1 MRDEMNY
8 DEHKKIIDGILNRQ
22 PQGVRDRANK
32 FYQICDEVY
41 HKQLGRSK
49 RDIDALMEKHLQ
61 WLTPEQKAEIKQMKA
76 NGEPLSA
83 IKQKLLS
90 YIGIMETD
98 KQFHIIE
105 KTKQSCYAWL
115 GNVTSVEERV
125 ELEKLHHSDH
135 SACKR
140 KVREYIKRLPP
151 GEQEAVN
158 KDLEVC
164 EHIWYNEGR
173 HESGHEHHHH
183 HQQHRGA
190 RCLPQKIHAVA
201 HGRSKRD
208 HHEHNLDE
216 YFRTHLSWLTDIQK
230 DEIRKMKEEGKPK
243 ADMQKKIFD
252 YYESLTG
259 DEKKEASEK
268 LREGCRAL
276 LKQIVGDE
284 KMAELKQ
291 MKDSGVGIEELI
303 AKVDHMLEHV
313 TDEPKKE
320 KIQEYGPACRKIYGD
335 RHKRDHH
342 EHNLDEYF
350 RTHLSWLTDIQKDE
364 IRKMKE
370 EGKPKADMQKKIFDY
385 YESLT
390 GDEKKEASE
399 KLREGCRALLKQIVG
414 DEKMAELKQMKDSGV
429 GIEELIAKVD
439 HMLEHVTDE
448 PKKEKIQE
456 YGPACRKIYG
466 DRHKRDH
473 HEHNLDEYFRTHLSW
488 LTDIQKDE
496 IRKMKEEG
504 KPKADMQKKIF
515 DYYESLT
522 GDEKKEASEKLREGC
537 RALLKQIVG
546 DEKMAELK
554 QMKDSG
560 VGIEELIAKV
570 DHMLEHVTDEP
581 KKEKIQEYGPAC
593 RKIYGDRHKRDH
605 HEHNLDEYFRT
616 HLSWLTDIQ
625 KDEIR
630 KMKEEGKPK
639 ADMQKKI
646 FDYYESLTGD
656 EKKEASEKLREGCRA
671 LLKQI
676 VGDEKMA
683 ELKQMK
689 DSGVGIEELIA
700 KVDHMLEHVT
710 DEPKK
715 EKIQEYGPAC
725 RKIYGDRHKRDHHEH
740 NLDEYFRTHLSWL
753 TDIQKDEIRK
763 MKEEGK
769 PKADMQKKIF
779 DYYESLTGDEKKEAS
794 EKLRE
799 GCRALLKQIVGDEK
813 MAELKQMK
821 DSGVGIEELIAKVDH
836 MLEHVTDEP
845 KKEKIQE
852 YGPAC
857 RKIYGDRHKRDH
869 HEHNLDEYFRTHL
882 SWLTDIQKD
891 EIRKMKEEG
900 KPKADMQKKIF
911 DYYESLTGDEKKE
924 ASEKLRE
931 GCRALLKQIVG
942 DEKMAELKQM
952 KDSGVGIEELIAKVD
967 HMLEHVTDEPKKEKI
982 QEYGPA
988 CRKIY
993 GDRHKRDHHEHNLD
1007 EYFRTHLSWLT
1018 DIQKDEIR
1026 KMKEEGKPKADMQ
1039 KKIFDYYESLTGD
1052 EKKEASEKL
1061 REGCRALLKQ
1071 IVGDEKMAE
1080 LKQMK
1085 DSGVG
1090 IEELIAKVD
1099 HMLEHV
1105 TDEPKKE
1112 KIQEY
1117 GPACRKIYGDR
1128 HKRDHHE
1135 HNLDE
1140 YFRTHLSWLTDIQKD
1155 EIRKM
1160 KEEGKPKADMQKK
1173 IFDYYESLTGDEK
1186 KEASEKLREGCRA
1199 LLKQIVGD
1207 EKMAE
1212 LKQMKDSGVGIE
1224 ELIAKVDHMLEHVTD
1239 EPKKEKIQEYGPACR
1254 KIYGDRHKRDHHEHN
1269 LDEYFRTH
1277 LSWLTDIQKDE
1288 IRKMKEEGKP
1298 KADMQK
1304 KIFDYYES
1312 LTGDEKKE
1320 ASEKLREGCRAL
1332 LKQIVGDEK
1341 MAELKQ
1347 MKDSGVGIEELIA
1360 KVDHMLE
1367 HVTDEPKKEKIQEYG
1382 PACRKIYGDRHK
1394 RDHHEHNL
1402 DEYFRTHLSW
1412 LTDIQKDEIRKM
1424 KEEGKPK
1431 ADMQKKIFD
1440 YYESLTGDEKKEASE
1455 KLREGCRALLKQIV
1469 GDEKMAELKQM
1480 KDSGVGI
1487 EELIAKV
1494 DHMLE
1499 HVTDE
1504 PKKEKIQEY
1513 GPACRKIYGD
1523 RHKRDH
1529 HEHNLDEYFRTHL
1542 SWLTDIQKDEIRK
1555 MKEEGKP
1562 KADMQK
1568 KIFDYYESLT
1578 GDEKKEASEKLREG
1592 CRALLKQ
1599 IVGDEKMAELKQ
1611 MKDSGVGIEELIA
1624 KVDHMLEHVT
1634 DEPKKEKIQEYG
1646 PACRKIYGDRHKR
1659 DHHEHN
1665 LDEYF
1670 RTHLSWLTDIQK
1682 DEIRKMKEEGKPK
1695 ADMQKKF
1702 LIITKV

>member
-1 MRDEMNY
+1 MLITSVIWTIVVFTFVVARPESYENVFDIQEANVVQEKMGISRTTRHLQMKSENAETIGKVGDDALMREKGGFELHDWLSHAQKEEIRTMESGGIPKSKIVNRILEFFSKLPSEKIDVWNKVYREQCIKWVETVATNSEIAELEALRSKNDIEEYETKLNEYKSRLPEKERNQINQWKDGCNKLNNLDIKRSTRHIALRQALSQNSGNVHLLSNEQIALLEGMKASDANEEDIKHRVKQYYLAFPEYKRKKLDYQIRTKCVQWVQDVTNFHEIQLLLNLFERRNRLVFNTLLDEYFERLPKEEQDKLHYIKDICREMWKKAMISSRRKRYIDEEYNEWILWMNDEPKHELQQMRNDEPLFDAKHKKEKCKEYFAALARKDEIKKLEVMRDEMNY

-313 TDEPKKE
+313 TDEPK
-320 KIQEYGPACRKIYGD
+320 RK
-335 RHKRDHH
+335 K
-342 EHNLDEYF
+342 F
-350 RTHLSWLTDIQKDE
+350 RNMKDE

-570 DHMLEHVTDEP
+570 DHMLEH
-581 KKEKIQEYGPAC
+581 
-593 RKIYGDRHKRDH
+593 
-605 HEHNLDEYFRT
+605 
-616 HLSWLTDIQ
+616 

-725 RKIYGDRHKRDHHEH
+725 HKIYGTPVMRNKRNQANNGTKHCSSPYLQWLTDEEKGEIRKIIGGNKSRADILKAIFFYYQILPGKEKKNAGERLRLSCEEIVRSLVYENRLSELEALENDSSTMSEMMKMLSAATDRSKFAQIKAYQTACNRIFDLRQLVRRKREHKGNSIDNYLEKNLKWLSVEQREELREMKKNGKSRADMIAKMFHYYEELFGEAKQHVTERLYDGCRQILKDVVGGDRYNELAKMKDSGANMNDLKAKADAMMGHKHSLEEH
-740 NLDEYFRTHLSWL
+740 FKTDLKWLTKEQKDELLKMKEENKSEADIREKVLHFYESLNEEAKKETAEFLNGPCNDMIAHVFGDEKATELKELRKSVGIADEIRRKMDAMIDEVKDEDRRAKAREYGSICQKIFVDYQHKHNEHSLAHYFRTHLKWL
-753 TDIQKDEIRK
+753 PEAQ
-763 MKEEGK
+763 KEEIKKMSADGK
-769 PKADMQKKIF
+769 SREEIQSKIFEFFERASGETKKYATESLLEGCYELFKMIGGEEKADELHVMIQSDLTAEKIEEKIISIIDSVDDQSKKAYAKAYVTPCMQLYSIRLSRQKRGSRLLDACLLIKNMVG
-779 DYYESLTGDEKKEAS
+779 YLE
-794 EKLRE
+794 
-799 GCRALLKQIVGDEK
+799 ALLD
-813 MAELKQMK
+813 
-821 DSGVGIEELIAKVDH
+821 
-836 MLEHVTDEP
+836 
-845 KKEKIQE
+845 
-852 YGPAC
+852 
-857 RKIYGDRHKRDH
+857 
-869 HEHNLDEYFRTHL
+869 L
-882 SWLTDIQKD
+882 SQ
-891 EIRKMKEEG
+891 
-900 KPKADMQKKIF
+900 
-911 DYYESLTGDEKKE
+911 
-924 ASEKLRE
+924 
-931 GCRALLKQIVG
+931 
-942 DEKMAELKQM
+942 
-952 KDSGVGIEELIAKVD
+952 
-967 HMLEHVTDEPKKEKI
+967 
-982 QEYGPA
+982 
-988 CRKIY
+988 
-993 GDRHKRDHHEHNLD
+993 
-1007 EYFRTHLSWLT
+1007 
-1018 DIQKDEIR
+1018 
-1026 KMKEEGKPKADMQ
+1026 
-1039 KKIFDYYESLTGD
+1039 
-1052 EKKEASEKL
+1052 
-1061 REGCRALLKQ
+1061 
-1071 IVGDEKMAE
+1071 
-1080 LKQMK
+1080 
-1085 DSGVG
+1085 
-1090 IEELIAKVD
+1090 
-1099 HMLEHV
+1099 
-1105 TDEPKKE
+1105 
-1112 KIQEY
+1112 
-1117 GPACRKIYGDR
+1117 
-1128 HKRDHHE
+1128 
-1135 HNLDE
+1135 
-1140 YFRTHLSWLTDIQKD
+1140 
-1155 EIRKM
+1155 
-1160 KEEGKPKADMQKK
+1160 
-1173 IFDYYESLTGDEK
+1173 
-1186 KEASEKLREGCRA
+1186 
-1199 LLKQIVGD
+1199 
-1207 EKMAE
+1207 
-1212 LKQMKDSGVGIE
+1212 
-1224 ELIAKVDHMLEHVTD
+1224 
-1239 EPKKEKIQEYGPACR
+1239 
-1254 KIYGDRHKRDHHEHN
+1254 
-1269 LDEYFRTH
+1269 
-1277 LSWLTDIQKDE
+1277 
-1288 IRKMKEEGKP
+1288 
-1298 KADMQK
+1298 
-1304 KIFDYYES
+1304 
-1312 LTGDEKKE
+1312 
-1320 ASEKLREGCRAL
+1320 
-1332 LKQIVGDEK
+1332 
-1341 MAELKQ
+1341 
-1347 MKDSGVGIEELIA
+1347 
-1360 KVDHMLE
+1360 
-1367 HVTDEPKKEKIQEYG
+1367 
-1382 PACRKIYGDRHK
+1382 
-1394 RDHHEHNL
+1394 
-1402 DEYFRTHLSW
+1402 
-1412 LTDIQKDEIRKM
+1412 
-1424 KEEGKPK
+1424 
-1431 ADMQKKIFD
+1431 
-1440 YYESLTGDEKKEASE
+1440 
-1455 KLREGCRALLKQIV
+1455 
-1469 GDEKMAELKQM
+1469 
-1480 KDSGVGI
+1480 
-1487 EELIAKV
+1487 
-1494 DHMLE
+1494 
-1499 HVTDE
+1499 
-1504 PKKEKIQEY
+1504 
-1513 GPACRKIYGD
+1513 
-1523 RHKRDH
+1523 
-1529 HEHNLDEYFRTHL
+1529 
-1542 SWLTDIQKDEIRK
+1542 
-1555 MKEEGKP
+1555 
-1562 KADMQK
+1562 
-1568 KIFDYYESLT
+1568 
-1578 GDEKKEASEKLREG
+1578 
-1592 CRALLKQ
+1592 
-1599 IVGDEKMAELKQ
+1599 
-1611 MKDSGVGIEELIA
+1611 
-1624 KVDHMLEHVT
+1624 
-1634 DEPKKEKIQEYG
+1634 
-1646 PACRKIYGDRHKR
+1646 
-1659 DHHEHN
+1659 
-1665 LDEYF
+1665 
-1670 RTHLSWLTDIQK
+1670 
-1682 DEIRKMKEEGKPK
+1682 
-1695 ADMQKKF
+1695 
-1702 LIITKV
+1702 